1 MQYNSA
7 TKTYTLYLSEI
18 TKGIYSI
25 IFKFN
30 SYLKGITILQINY
43 INMPDMLSKL
53 NMNAPYDATY
63 QAVKIV
69 ESYYDSSLLQMK
81 HQVVVTTGTYHTI
94 LFSVLYGSNWAFIGQ
109 PTINK
114 FFTRYAYYTV
124 GN

>member
-7 TKTYTLYLSEI
+7 TKTYTLYLTEI

-25 IFKFN
+25 IFKFS

-69 ESYYDSSLLQMK
+69 ESYYDTSLLQMK

>member
-1 MQYNSA
+1 
-7 TKTYTLYLSEI
+7 
-18 TKGIYSI
+18 
-25 IFKFN
+25 
-30 SYLKGITILQINY
+30 
-43 INMPDMLSKL
+43 MPDMLSKL

-69 ESYYDSSLLQMK
+69 ESYYDTSLLQMK

>member
-7 TKTYTLYLSEI
+7 TKTYTLYLTEI

-25 IFKFN
+25 IFKFS

-69 ESYYDSSLLQMK
+69 ESYYDTSLLQMK

-109 PTINK
+109 PNINK